1 VSLLPVQV
9 VPLSVLFLGLAA
21 LAQSHP
27 ALASPPVRSLELP
40 PLRGVAEVRV
50 APGLPTMVLF
60 NAKLD
65 RGAVE
70 RAGRELGLARVAV
83 AEDTLLVVPAQ
94 EARPGARLTLPIR
107 FAGEEAHEGEAVVL
121 VVDPARA
128 EAYVQVVRR
137 VRTVPALEEALAAA
151 LERGAAL
158 ETALETRSVELA
170 TVRAEQASMA
180 PLIEAGVLGRDGLRV
195 VELGA
200 VTWEPRED
208 GTANAWLYVAAGR
221 VAFDIELTLAAQ
233 ARPWALGEARLIPA
247 KKGAPPIAARVAR
260 LLGTAVL
267 APGEKARLLV
277 EFEVPTEGALKT
289 YRLVVAEQE
298 GERRLYREDVKLAAP
313 AARKQR

>member
-9 VPLSVLFLGLAA
+9 VSLSVLFLGLAA
-21 LAQSHP
+21 LAQPHP
-27 ALASPPVRSLELP
+27 EQPPPPMRSLGFP
-40 PLRGVAEVRV
+40 PLRGMAEVRT
-50 APGLPTMVLF
+50 APGLPTTLLF

-70 RAGRELGLARVAV
+70 RAGRELGFARVAV

-107 FAGEEAHEGEAVVL
+107 FAGEEAHEAEAVVF
-121 VVDPARA
+121 VVDPPHA

-137 VRTVPALEEALAAA
+137 VRTVPALEEALVAA

-158 ETALETRSVELA
+158 EAALETRRVELA
-170 TVRAEQASMA
+170 AVRAEKASMA
-180 PLIEAGVLGRDGLRV
+180 PLIEAGVLGRDGIRS

-200 VTWEPRED
+200 VKWEPGED
-208 GTANAWLYVAAGR
+208 GTGNAWLYVAAGR

-233 ARPWALGEARLIPA
+233 ARPWALGEARLHSQGADASPIP
-247 KKGAPPIAARVAR
+247 ARVAR
-260 LLGTAVL
+260 LLGASVL

-277 EFEVPTEGALKT
+277 EFEVPTEGSLRE
-289 YRLVVAEQE
+289 YNLEVEEQE
-298 GERRLYREDVKLAAP
+298 GERRLYRKDVKLAAP
-313 AARKQR
+313 AARKQ

>member
-9 VPLSVLFLGLAA
+9 VSLSVLFLGLAA
-21 LAQSHP
+21 LAQPHP
-27 ALASPPVRSLELP
+27 VLAAPPVRSLELP
-40 PLRGVAEVRV
+40 PLRGAAEVRV
-50 APGLPTMVLF
+50 APGLPTMLLF

-65 RGAVE
+65 RAAIE
-70 RAGRELGLARVAV
+70 RAGREMGLARVAV

-94 EARPGARLTLPIR
+94 QAKLGERLTLPIR

-158 ETALETRSVELA
+158 EAALETRGAELA
-170 TVRAEQASMA
+170 TVHAEKASMA
-180 PLIEAGVLGRDGLRV
+180 PLIEAGVLGHGGIRP

-208 GTANAWLYVAAGR
+208 GTGNAWLYVAAGR
-221 VAFDIELTLAAQ
+221 VTFELELTLAAQ
-233 ARPWALGEARLIPA
+233 ARPWALGEARLKPGRRRAAPIP
-247 KKGAPPIAARVAR
+247 ARVAR
-260 LLGTAVL
+260 LVGASVI

-277 EFEVPTEGALKT
+277 EFEVPTDGATKT
-289 YRLVVAEQE
+289 YALEVTERE
-298 GERRLYREDVKLAAP
+298 GERTLYREEVTLGAP
-313 AARKQR
+313 AARKQ